1 MVSEKKKIL
10 ILGAGRQQVPLITA
24 AIGMQLEVHVCSIQG
39 NYPGIEI
46 APNFYE
52 VDISDSIAVFE
63 LAKEIGIHG
72 IITTGTDVCLE
83 SIGVVVDGLNLP
95 GTCLESSKSCLNK
108 TLMKERF
115 SRFNVPTASY
125 ALIESV
131 ESGTKFFDSH
141 SSACVIKPAD
151 SSGSRG
157 VNRIESSSEILAA
170 LVDAQKYSASGEIII
185 EEWLEGEEFGAQAII
200 IDGKLKKLMLHSDI
214 TTPPPRRIPIG
225 HGCPHPAESDL
236 MPMVWGVVEH
246 AVSALGIDNTIS
258 NIDFILAKDGPKIIE
273 MTSRMGGT
281 HLPEVCGTF
290 WGIDMYDTA
299 LQIALGVNPELPS
312 SPLGVPNAIQ
322 NLIFVQP
329 GKVVRLGT
337 MNEEFVWNLY
347 FGDGDDV
354 TLNAAKQAE
363 LGYVQDVTSDVE
375 SLLENVTK
383 AAEAFCNTTDYE
395 VN

>member
-236 MPMVWGVVEH
+236 MPMVWSVVEH
-246 AVSALGIDNTIS
+246 AVSALGINNTIS

>member
-131 ESGTKFFDSH
+131 ESGTEFFNSH

-157 VNRIESSSEILAA
+157 VNRIERASEILAA
-170 LVDAQKYSASGEIII
+170 LVEAQKHSASGEIII

-236 MPMVWGVVEH
+236 MPMVWSVVEH
-246 AVSALGIDNTIS
+246 AVSALGINNTIS

-299 LQIALGVNPELPS
+299 LQIALGIDPVLPP

-322 NLIFVQP
+322 NLIFDQS

-363 LGYVQDVTSDVE
+363 LGYVQDITSDVE
-375 SLLENVTK
+375 SLLESVTK
-383 AAEAFCNTTDYE
+383 AAEAFCNTTEYE

>member
-131 ESGTKFFDSH
+131 ESGTEFFNSH

-236 MPMVWGVVEH
+236 MPMVWSVVEH
-246 AVSALGIDNTIS
+246 AVSALGINNTIS

>member
-1 MVSEKKKIL
+1 
-10 ILGAGRQQVPLITA
+10 
-24 AIGMQLEVHVCSIQG
+24 
-39 NYPGIEI
+39 
-46 APNFYE
+46 
-52 VDISDSIAVFE
+52 
-63 LAKEIGIHG
+63 
-72 IITTGTDVCLE
+72 
-83 SIGVVVDGLNLP
+83 
-95 GTCLESSKSCLNK
+95 
-108 TLMKERF
+108 
-115 SRFNVPTASY
+115 
-125 ALIESV
+125 
-131 ESGTKFFDSH
+131 
-141 SSACVIKPAD
+141 
-151 SSGSRG
+151 
-157 VNRIESSSEILAA
+157 
-170 LVDAQKYSASGEIII
+170 
-185 EEWLEGEEFGAQAII
+185 
-200 IDGKLKKLMLHSDI
+200 
-214 TTPPPRRIPIG
+214 
-225 HGCPHPAESDL
+225 
-236 MPMVWGVVEH
+236 MPMVWSVVEH
-246 AVSALGIDNTIS
+246 AVSALGINNTIS

>member
-131 ESGTKFFDSH
+131 ESGTEFFNSH

-170 LVDAQKYSASGEIII
+170 LVDAQKHSASGEIII

-236 MPMVWGVVEH
+236 MPMVWSVVEH
-246 AVSALGIDNTIS
+246 AVSALGINNTIS

>member
-24 AIGMQLEVHVCSIQG
+24 AIGMQLEVHVCSIKG

-131 ESGTKFFDSH
+131 ESGTEFFNSH

-157 VNRIESSSEILAA
+157 VNRIERASEILAA
-170 LVDAQKYSASGEIII
+170 LVEAQKHSASGEIII

-236 MPMVWGVVEH
+236 MPMVWSVVEH
-246 AVSALGIDNTIS
+246 AVSALGINNTIS

-363 LGYVQDVTSDVE
+363 LGYVQDITSDVE
-375 SLLENVTK
+375 SLLESVTK
-383 AAEAFCNTTDYE
+383 AAEAFCNTTEYE

>member
-1 MVSEKKKIL
+1 MVSEKKKVL

-24 AIGMQLEVHVCSIQG
+24 AIGMQLEVHVCSIKG

-131 ESGTKFFDSH
+131 ESGTEFFNSH

-157 VNRIESSSEILAA
+157 VNRIERASEILAA

-236 MPMVWGVVEH
+236 MPMVWSVVEH
-246 AVSALGIDNTIS
+246 AVSALGINNTIS

>member
-24 AIGMQLEVHVCSIQG
+24 AIGMQLEVHVCSIKG

-131 ESGTKFFDSH
+131 ESGTEFFNSH

-157 VNRIESSSEILAA
+157 VNRIERASEILAA
-170 LVDAQKYSASGEIII
+170 LVEAQKHSASGEIII

-236 MPMVWGVVEH
+236 MPMVWSVVEH
-246 AVSALGIDNTIS
+246 AVSALGINNTIS

>member
-24 AIGMQLEVHVCSIQG
+24 AIGMQLEVHVCSIKG

-236 MPMVWGVVEH
+236 MPMVWSVVEH
-246 AVSALGIDNTIS
+246 AVSALGINNTIS

>member
-1 MVSEKKKIL
+1 VSEKKKIL

-131 ESGTKFFDSH
+131 ESGTEFFNSH

-157 VNRIESSSEILAA
+157 VNRIERASEILAA
-170 LVDAQKYSASGEIII
+170 LVEAQKHSASGEIII

-236 MPMVWGVVEH
+236 MPMVWSVVEH
-246 AVSALGIDNTIS
+246 AVSALGINNTIS

-299 LQIALGVNPELPS
+299 LQIALGIDPVLPP

-322 NLIFVQP
+322 NLIFDQS

-363 LGYVQDVTSDVE
+363 LGYVQDITSDVE
-375 SLLENVTK
+375 SLLESVTK
-383 AAEAFCNTTDYE
+383 AAEAFCNTTEYE

>member
-10 ILGAGRQQVPLITA
+10 ILGAGRQQVPLILS
-24 AIGMQLEVHVCSIQG
+24 AIRMNLEVHVCSIQG
-39 NYPGIEI
+39 DYPGIEI
-46 APNFYE
+46 APYFHE
-52 VDISDSIAVFE
+52 IDITDSTSVFE
-63 LAKEIGIHG
+63 LSKTIGIHG

-83 SIGVVVDGLNLP
+83 SIGAVVDGLNLP

-115 SRFNVPTASY
+115 SMFNVPTASY

-131 ESGTKFFDSH
+131 ESGTQFFNSH

-157 VNRIESSSEILAA
+157 VKRTESASEIHDAFI
-170 LVDAQKYSASGEIII
+170 DAQKYSASGEIII

-200 IDGKLKKLMLHSDI
+200 LDGKLEKLMLHSDI
-214 TTPPPRRIPIG
+214 TTPPPRRVPIG
-225 HGCPHPAESDL
+225 HGCPHPSESDL
-236 MPMVWGVVEH
+236 MPLVWGIVEN
-246 AVSALGIDNTIS
+246 AVAALGINNTIS

-299 LQIALGVNPELPS
+299 LQIALGMEILLPS
-312 SPLGVPNAIQ
+312 RPRGVPNAIQ
-322 NLIFVQP
+322 NLIFDQS

-337 MNEEFVWNLY
+337 MNDEFVWNLY

-363 LGYVQDVTSDVE
+363 LGYVQDVKSDVN
-375 SLLENVTK
+375 SLLKSVTK
-383 AAEAFCNTTDYE
+383 AAEAFCSTTVYE

>member
-1 MVSEKKKIL
+1 MVSEKKKVL

-131 ESGTKFFDSH
+131 ESGTEFFNSH

-157 VNRIESSSEILAA
+157 VNRIERASEILAA

-236 MPMVWGVVEH
+236 MPMVWSVVEH
-246 AVSALGIDNTIS
+246 AVSALGINNTIS

>member
-24 AIGMQLEVHVCSIQG
+24 AIGMQLEVHVCSIKG

-131 ESGTKFFDSH
+131 ESGTEFFNSH

-236 MPMVWGVVEH
+236 MPMVWSVVEH
-246 AVSALGIDNTIS
+246 AVSALGINNTIS

>member
-1 MVSEKKKIL
+1 MVSEKKKVL

-24 AIGMQLEVHVCSIQG
+24 AIGMQLEVHVCSIKG

-299 LQIALGVNPELPS
+299 LQIALGRNPELPS

-322 NLIFVQP
+322 NLIFVQS

>member
-131 ESGTKFFDSH
+131 ESGTEFFNSH

-299 LQIALGVNPELPS
+299 LQIALGRNPELPS